1 MNFVKISDTEII
13 NLDYVATI
21 RKGYSDLYD
30 SFVVYV
36 NTIGEDQVV
45 LQFETKQEMEEKW
58 QSLFLSLKQ
67 KGKENENL
75 RKN

>member
-13 NLDYVATI
+13 NLDYVAII

-30 SFVVYV
+30 SFVIYV

-58 QSLFLSLKQ
+58 QSLFLSLK
-67 KGKENENL
+67 
-75 RKN
+75 

>member
-30 SFVVYV
+30 RFVVYV

-58 QSLFLSLKQ
+58 QSLFLSLK
-67 KGKENENL
+67 
-75 RKN
+75 

>member
-75 RKN
+75 REN

>member
-1 MNFVKISDTEII
+1 MNFVEISDTEII

-58 QSLFLSLKQ
+58 QSLFLSLK
-67 KGKENENL
+67 
-75 RKN
+75 

>member
-21 RKGYSDLYD
+21 RKGYSDLYG

-58 QSLFLSLKQ
+58 QSLFLSLK
-67 KGKENENL
+67 
-75 RKN
+75 

>member
-30 SFVVYV
+30 SFVIYV

-75 RKN
+75 REN

>member
-58 QSLFLSLKQ
+58 QSLFLSLK
-67 KGKENENL
+67 
-75 RKN
+75 

>member
-30 SFVVYV
+30 SFVIYV

-67 KGKENENL
+67 RGKENENL
-75 RKN
+75 REN